1 MPIPGIPQP
10 QYITVDNEI
19 RLRRFDGCFD
29 FAFDWYQD
37 EETVYL
43 VDGVR
48 KKYGWDDL
56 QRMYNY
62 LNGHGELY
70 FIEIKENQTYRPI
83 GDVTFWQDD
92 LPIVIGDKNCRAKG
106 IGRKVIEVLVQRGR
120 ELGYP
125 ALKVNEIY
133 GFNPAS
139 RKCFESVGFKAYA
152 RTERGNRFE
161 LKSG

>member
-48 KKYGWDDL
+48 KKYSRDDL
-56 QRMYNY
+56 QHMYNY

-83 GDVTFWQDD
+83 GDVTFWQDNF
-92 LPIVIGDKNCRAKG
+92 PIVIGDKSCRAKG
-106 IGRKVIEVLVQRGR
+106 IGRRVIRALVQRGR
-120 ELGYP
+120 ELGY
-125 ALKVNEIY
+125 
-133 GFNPAS
+133 
-139 RKCFESVGFKAYA
+139 
-152 RTERGNRFE
+152 ERGNRFE

>member
-48 KKYGWDDL
+48 K
-56 QRMYNY
+56 N
-62 LNGHGELY
+62 
-70 FIEIKENQTYRPI
+70 T
-83 GDVTFWQDD
+83 
-92 LPIVIGDKNCRAKG
+92 
-106 IGRKVIEVLVQRGR
+106 
-120 ELGYP
+120 
-125 ALKVNEIY
+125 
-133 GFNPAS
+133 
-139 RKCFESVGFKAYA
+139 VGTTCSACK
-152 RTERGNRFE
+152 TT
-161 LKSG
+161 